1 MKVIDQYAYRSPLRH
16 FDPVQKV
23 LFSLLVLI
31 TCLIEHSLLLYITVI
46 LLMGWLTV
54 RKGLT
59 PIKLYIMLM
68 LVPLTFLIL
77 SLLTL
82 LFDFSTESN
91 SFLWSI
97 HITHMYMGISKG
109 SIEICLFMFFKV
121 FASVSCLYFLCL
133 STPMNDILR
142 VLEKWHCPIFL
153 LEIMSLIYRFIFVF
167 IDTATTMYTAQV
179 ARLGYRNFH
188 LGIRSFGMLLSTLLI
203 RTLKMNNVL
212 YTSLECRGYNGSFN
226 VLHEGSYKSLPY
238 LYLILVE
245 ALLIGLGIIEF
256 ILGG

>member
-1 MKVIDQYAYRSPLRH
+1 MKFIDQYAYRSPLRE

-23 LFSLLVLI
+23 LFSLLVLV

-46 LLMGWLTV
+46 FLMGWFSV

-59 PIKLYIMLM
+59 PIKLYGMLM
-68 LVPLTFLIL
+68 AVPLTFLVL

-82 LFDFSTESN
+82 LFDFSTEN
-91 SFLWSI
+91 NNFLWSI
-97 HITHMYMGISKG
+97 HIAHIYMGISKG
-109 SIEICLFMFFKV
+109 NIETCLFLFFKV
-121 FASVSCLYFLCL
+121 LASISCLYFLCL

-142 VLEKWHCPIFL
+142 VFERWHCPLFL
-153 LEIMSLIYRFIFVF
+153 LEIMSLTYRFIFVL
-167 IDTATTMYTAQV
+167 IDTANTMYTAQI

-226 VLHEGSYKSLPY
+226 VLHEDYYKSIPY
-238 LYLILVE
+238 LYFIFVE
-245 ALLIGLGIIEF
+245 ALLIGLGLIEF